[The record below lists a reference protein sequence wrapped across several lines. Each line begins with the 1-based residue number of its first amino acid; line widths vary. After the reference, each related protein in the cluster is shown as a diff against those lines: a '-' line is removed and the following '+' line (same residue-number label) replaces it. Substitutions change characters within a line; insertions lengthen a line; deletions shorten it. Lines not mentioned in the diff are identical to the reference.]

1 MNTQQ
6 QFVAETLEQHSAGG
20 AVFRETDGI
29 FEVAVI
35 LTVPERR
42 WQLPKGIV
50 DPGET
55 KPQAALREVNE
66 ETGLIA
72 EIIEPITTID
82 YWFSFEIDGVPRR
95 IHKFV
100 DFFLMNYLGGDVAD
114 HDHEVEEAR
123 WVGVEKALAMLEF
136 QQERD
141 VVADGFAK
149 LIKLRK

>member
-1 MNTQQ
+1 MEARKQY
-6 QFVAETLEQHSAGG
+6 VVEPIEQYSAGG
-20 AVFRETDGI
+20 AAFRETNGN

-55 KPQAALREVNE
+55 TEQAALREVNE
-66 ETGLIA
+66 EAGIIT
-72 EIIEPITTID
+72 EIIEPIKTTD
-82 YWFSFEIDGVPRR
+82 YWFSFEIDGRSRR

-100 DFFLMNYLGGDVAD
+100 DFFLMRYLGGDVAD

-141 VVADGFAK
+141 VVAEGFAK
-149 LIKLRK
+149 IKKLRK